1 VIVVWVR
8 VVRVVLPSTV
18 LVVAVVVVVVVV
30 PAADV
35 TDPVIECCEND
46 QLWTGPVGEAAAV
59 DAGAV
64 TRGAIVARTAD
75 VGERTSGGCCVAR
88 CT

>member
-1 VIVVWVR
+1 MVWVR
-8 VVRVVLPSTV
+8 VVRVVAPSTV
-18 LVVAVVVVVVVV
+18 LAVAVVVVVVVV
-30 PAADV
+30 PSADV
-35 TDPVIECCEND
+35 TDLVTECHEND
-46 QLWTGPVGEAAAV
+46 PLWTGPVGEAPAV

-75 VGERTSGGCCVAR
+75 VGERTSGGGCVAR